1 MRQGTTPTHT
11 FTFPFDTAI
20 IKDLSIVYQ
29 QNGENIIKKKLS
41 DCKVDGNSVSITLS
55 QEETLMFNL
64 ESIVRVQVK
73 VLTQGNDVLVSDIIS
88 RRAYECLDKE
98 VFE

>member
-11 FTFPFDTAI
+11 FTFPFDVSI
-20 IKDLSIVYQ
+20 VKDLSIVYQ

-41 DCKVDGNSVSITLS
+41 DCKVEEQSVSITLS